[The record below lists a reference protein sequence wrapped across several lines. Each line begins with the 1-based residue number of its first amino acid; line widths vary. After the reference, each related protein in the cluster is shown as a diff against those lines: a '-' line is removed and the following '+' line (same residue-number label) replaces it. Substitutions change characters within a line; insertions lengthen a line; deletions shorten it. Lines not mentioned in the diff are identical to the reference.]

1 MRWLSSA
8 EGAYRNQTRSIDM
21 EITMQKEIIISG
33 FGGQGV
39 LFGGQVL
46 AYAAM
51 DSGKDVTWIPSYG
64 PEMRGGTANCTVIIA
79 DHEIGSP
86 LVKNP
91 PLAIALN
98 LPSFDKYEDL
108 LAPGGTL
115 IVNRSMVDREAKRT
129 DINVVFVPCNE
140 IAEQIGDKK
149 LLNMVAM
156 GALLTSLPE
165 ISLGDVQK
173 ALEAH
178 LPARHKHLLPKNY
191 EALKRGFESAQKVM
205 A

>member
-1 MRWLSSA
+1 
-8 EGAYRNQTRSIDM
+8 
-21 EITMQKEIIISG
+21 MQKEILIAG

-39 LFGGQVL
+39 LFGGQVM

-51 DSGKDVTWIPSYG
+51 DTGKEVTWIPSYG
-64 PEMRGGTANCTVIIA
+64 PEMRGGTANCTVVIA
-79 DHEIGSP
+79 DDEIGSP

-91 PLAIALN
+91 PLVIALN
-98 LPSFDKYEDL
+98 LPSFDKYEEL

-115 IVNRSMVDREAKRT
+115 VVNKSMVDRAAKRD
-129 DINVVFVPCNE
+129 DIHVIFVACNE
-140 IAEQIGDKK
+140 IAEEIGDKR
-149 LLNMVAM
+149 LMNMVAV
-156 GALLTSLPE
+156 GALLSALPE
-165 ISLGDVQK
+165 LSLKDIEK

-191 EALKRGFESAQKVM
+191 EALKRGFEAARVV

>member
-1 MRWLSSA
+1 
-8 EGAYRNQTRSIDM
+8 
-21 EITMQKEIIISG
+21 MQKEILIAG

-46 AYAAM
+46 TYAAM
-51 DSGKDVTWIPSYG
+51 DTGKEVTWIPSYG
-64 PEMRGGTANCTVIIA
+64 PEMRGGTANCTVVIA
-79 DHEIGSP
+79 DDEIGSP

-98 LPSFDKYEDL
+98 LPSFDKYEEL

-115 IVNRSMVDREAKRT
+115 VVNKSMVDREAKRD
-129 DINVVFVPCNE
+129 DIHVIFVPCNE
-140 IAEQIGDKK
+140 IAEEIGDKR
-149 LLNMVAM
+149 LLNMVAI
-156 GALLTSLPE
+156 GALLSVLPE
-165 ISLGDVQK
+165 VSLKDVEK

-191 EALKRGFESAQKVM
+191 EALKRGFEAAQGV
-205 A
+205 AV

>member
-1 MRWLSSA
+1 
-8 EGAYRNQTRSIDM
+8 
-21 EITMQKEIIISG
+21 MQKEIIIAG

-51 DSGKDVTWIPSYG
+51 DAGKQVTWIPSYG

-79 DHEIGSP
+79 DEEIGSP
-86 LVKNP
+86 LVQHP

-98 LPSFDKYEDL
+98 LPSFDKYEEL

-115 IVNRSMVDREAKRT
+115 VVNQSMVDRGAKRT
-129 DINVVFVPCNE
+129 DIHVIFVPCNE
-140 IAEQIGDKK
+140 IAEEIGDRK
-149 LLNMVAM
+149 LLNMVAV
-156 GALLTSLPE
+156 GALLTALPE
-165 ISLGDVQK
+165 LTLKDIEK

-178 LPARHKHLLPKNY
+178 LPERHKHLLPKNY
-191 EALKRGFESAQKVM
+191 EALKRGYEAAQKIP

>member
-1 MRWLSSA
+1 
-8 EGAYRNQTRSIDM
+8 
-21 EITMQKEIIISG
+21 MQKELIISG

-51 DSGKDVTWIPSYG
+51 DSGKQVTWIPSYG
-64 PEMRGGTANCTVIIA
+64 PEMRGGTANCTVVIA

-98 LPSFDKYEDL
+98 LPSFDKYEPL
-108 LAPGGTL
+108 MQTGGTL
-115 IVNRSMVDREAKRT
+115 VVNQSMVDRGAQRN
-129 DINVVFVPCNE
+129 DVHVLLIPCNE
-140 IAEQIGDKK
+140 IAEEIGDKK

-156 GALLTSLPE
+156 GALLSALPE
-165 ISLGDVQK
+165 VKLQDVEK

-178 LPARHKHLLPKNY
+178 LPARHKHLLPKNF
-191 EALKRGFESAQKVM
+191 EALKRGYEAAQREWDKVP